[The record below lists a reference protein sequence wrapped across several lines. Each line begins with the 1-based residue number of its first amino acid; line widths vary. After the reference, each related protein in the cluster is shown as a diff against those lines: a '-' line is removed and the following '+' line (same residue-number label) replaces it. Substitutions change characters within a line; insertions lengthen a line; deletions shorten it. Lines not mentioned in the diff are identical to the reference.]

1 MYRARLIPRRF
12 VYIPGL
18 EPFAF
23 VYAVNITAKKKLGIE
38 KLTKY
43 FRIDTEVVLEYI
55 VNDSRN
61 FKIFVINRMQTIQE
75 YSIVNQSRCITSED
89 NQEDNDA
96 F

>member
-1 MYRARLIPRRF
+1 MYKARLIPRRF

-61 FKIFVINRMQTIQE
+61 FKIFVINRM
-75 YSIVNQSRCITSED
+75 
-89 NQEDNDA
+89 
-96 F
+96 

>member
-1 MYRARLIPRRF
+1 MDKARLIPRRF

-18 EPFAF
+18 EPFAI
-23 VYAVNITAKKKLGIE
+23 VYAVNITAKMKLGIE

-75 YSIVNQSRCITSED
+75 YSIVNQWRCITSED

>member
-1 MYRARLIPRRF
+1 MDKARLIPRRF

-18 EPFAF
+18 EPFAV

-43 FRIDTEVVLEYI
+43 FWIDTEVVLGYL
-55 VNDSRN
+55 VDDSRI

-75 YSIVNQSRCITSED
+75 YNIVNQWRCIPSED
-89 NQEDNDA
+89 NQ
-96 F
+96 